1 MESTQT
7 GGNQSFWGPGDRYTF
22 LVTGQESGGALFAL
36 DCIVGAGGGP
46 PPHRHLA
53 EDELF
58 YVSEGSISFTMGDET
73 RIIAVGQAA
82 FVPRG
87 TKHTYVNI
95 SETNARMLAL
105 YTPAGME
112 GWFRE
117 VCTPVTDESA
127 APPAVTPELIDRM
140 LAAGPRYNI
149 EWVL

>member
-1 MESTQT
+1 ME
-7 GGNQSFWGPGDRYTF
+7 
-22 LVTGQESGGALFAL
+22 
-36 DCIVGAGGGP
+36 
-46 PPHRHLA
+46 
-53 EDELF
+53 
-58 YVSEGSISFTMGDET
+58 DET

-127 APPAVTPELIDRM
+127 TPPAVTPELIDRM
-140 LAAGPRYNI
+140 LSAGPRYKI